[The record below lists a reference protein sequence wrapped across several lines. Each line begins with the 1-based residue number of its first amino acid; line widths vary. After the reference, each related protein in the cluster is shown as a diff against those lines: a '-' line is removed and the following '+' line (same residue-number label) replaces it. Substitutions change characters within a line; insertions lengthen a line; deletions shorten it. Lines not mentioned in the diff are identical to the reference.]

1 MLFSYRGTE
10 VNGLYMMAPAKS
22 ASELANG
29 HEIIPSRN
37 KVLSAL

>member
-1 MLFSYRGTE
+1 MLFSYRGVE
-10 VNGLYMMAPAKS
+10 VNGFYMMPPAKS
-22 ASELANG
+22 TSELANG